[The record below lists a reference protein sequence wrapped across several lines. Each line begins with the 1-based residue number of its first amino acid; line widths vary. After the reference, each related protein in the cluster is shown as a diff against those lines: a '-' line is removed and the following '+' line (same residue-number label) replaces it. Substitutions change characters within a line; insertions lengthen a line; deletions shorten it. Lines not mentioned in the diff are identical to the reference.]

1 MLELGD
7 GVVDLCGVEPERFT
21 PAPGATVHRNDD
33 QEDGH
38 NAETVDDQES
48 LTLLSGHFGC
58 GRFPQTEECK
68 DSRIR
73 DPIAAKELDVGV
85 PYEEQQRERN
95 AEGGKVLDR
104 DHQLVE
110 GTRHLQRD
118 HEEGHG
124 ESEDCV
130 AQGLDPRDTLWAPR
144 DSYSGFHDFP
154 PRSGVST
161 FTRAMKK
168 NLVEKVA
175 RLPRKPGVYLFKGA
189 GDEILYVGKA
199 GDLRARVRSYVQ
211 PTAMLP
217 HKTSVLVQKAADLD
231 YFVTE
236 SEVEALLLES
246 NLIKE
251 HDPRF
256 NVILRDDKSYP
267 YIKVTLQNDYPR
279 VFVTRRVVSDGGRY
293 FGPYTHVKYLRRNLA
308 MIKDLFPVRSCRYN
322 LLRERP
328 SRPCLDYHIH
338 RCDAPCVEYV
348 SREEYRA
355 MISQVV
361 SFLEGDTRAAERVVE
376 ARMRSAAERLQFE
389 RAAQYKRQLDQLS
402 EIRDGQR
409 MTSLSGDDR
418 DVVGLARLGDE
429 ACGVV
434 LRVREGRLLD
444 QERLVLGNVE
454 GAPDEEAL
462 SLFLTRY
469 YARAQDLPS
478 EVLVPFDFADRPLLE
493 EAVRRRADRGIV
505 FRVPKRGDK
514 ARQVALAEKNALL
527 YLEERRLH
535 AEARTERA
543 ADNVLELQA
552 ELRLTR
558 IPRRIACV
566 DISTIQGTDSVGSIV
581 TFENGKPRKA
591 GYRKFRI
598 KYIVEGQDDFAMMA
612 EVVERYFRGLLDHG
626 EALPDLL
633 VIDGGK
639 GQLSAARGVLE
650 EMGVLD
656 EIDTIAIAKR
666 EEEIYKPGGRDP
678 VWLPRRSRAL
688 QLVQHIRNEAHRFA
702 VAYHRSLRTKRTIAS
717 ELDRVA
723 GIGPRRRAAL
733 LVHFGST
740 DRIRQAPVDEI
751 AKVPGFSTKLAER
764 VKAAL
769 EVVEPEE
776 ATAS

>member
-1 MLELGD
+1 
-7 GVVDLCGVEPERFT
+7 
-21 PAPGATVHRNDD
+21 
-33 QEDGH
+33 
-38 NAETVDDQES
+38 
-48 LTLLSGHFGC
+48 
-58 GRFPQTEECK
+58 
-68 DSRIR
+68 
-73 DPIAAKELDVGV
+73 
-85 PYEEQQRERN
+85 
-95 AEGGKVLDR
+95 
-104 DHQLVE
+104 
-110 GTRHLQRD
+110 
-118 HEEGHG
+118 
-124 ESEDCV
+124 
-130 AQGLDPRDTLWAPR
+130 
-144 DSYSGFHDFP
+144 
-154 PRSGVST
+154 
-161 FTRAMKK
+161 MKK

-175 RLPRKPGVYLFKGA
+175 RLPRKPGVYLFKGP
-189 GDEILYVGKA
+189 GGEILYVGKA
-199 GDLRARVRSYVQ
+199 GDLRARVRSYAQ

-217 HKTSVLVQKAADLD
+217 HKTSVLVHKAADLD

-256 NVILRDDKSYP
+256 NIVLRDDKSYP
-267 YIKVTLQNDYPR
+267 YIKVTLQEDYPR
-279 VFVTRRVVSDGGRY
+279 VFVTRRVVSDGARY

-308 MIKDLFPVRSCRYN
+308 LIKDLFPVRSCRYN

-355 MISQVV
+355 MIDEVV
-361 SFLEGDTRAAERVVE
+361 CFLEGDTRAAERVVE

-434 LRVREGRLLD
+434 LRVRDGRLLD

-469 YARAQDLPS
+469 YARPHPTRLASAPPP

-493 EAVRRRADRGIV
+493 EAVRRRAGRVVV

-514 ARQVALAEKNALL
+514 ARQVALAEKNARL

-535 AEARTERA
+535 DEARTERA
-543 ADNVLELQA
+543 ADSVLELQA

-558 IPRRIACV
+558 IPRRVACV
-566 DISTIQGTDSVGSIV
+566 DISTIQGSDSVGSIV

-650 EMGVLD
+650 EMGILD
-656 EIDTIAIAKR
+656 EMDTIALAKR
-666 EEEIYKPGGRDP
+666 EEEIYKPSERDP

-702 VAYHRSLRTKRTIAS
+702 VTYHRSLRSKRTITS

-740 DRIRQAPVDEI
+740 ERIRRAPIEEI

-769 EVVEPEE
+769 GALKSENEDRAFEP
-776 ATAS
+776 TAS